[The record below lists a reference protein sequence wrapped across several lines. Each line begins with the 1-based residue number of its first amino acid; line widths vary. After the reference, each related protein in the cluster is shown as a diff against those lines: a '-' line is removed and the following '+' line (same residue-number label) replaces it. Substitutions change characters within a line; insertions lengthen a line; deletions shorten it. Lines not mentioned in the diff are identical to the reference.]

1 MLTKKQTF
9 DVVVC
14 GGGLA
19 GFCAAVSAARHGA
32 RTCLIQDRPVFGGNS
47 SSEIRVTPHGAA
59 AFHAYG
65 RETGIISEL
74 LIAERAV
81 NHEKIR
87 ENGWTN
93 SVWDMVLYD
102 MAVRTP
108 NLTFYLNTTVTAVQL
123 TDGRIQAVKAVIANA
138 ETELLLEGNI
148 FIDCTGDGIVAELA
162 GCDWRWGSEGR
173 GEFNEPHAPLNASA
187 DTMGSS
193 IHFRAKDMGRPV
205 PFQAPDWAVR
215 HDDPDYFAKQGRMFY
230 DTEAG
235 YWWIEIGVPWHTIH
249 DNETIRH
256 ELTRHTLG
264 IWDWMK
270 NRDPELSRQT
280 ANLALD
286 WIGQVP
292 GKRESRR
299 IMGHYLM
306 TEHDVQNKTV
316 FEDEIAF
323 GGWFVDLHTPG
334 GLLAPT
340 AEPSSAEGYQ
350 LTSDYAQKSY
360 CGPYGIP
367 LRIMLAKQIGNLMM
381 AGRNVSVTHAALGTV
396 RVMGTTALLGQGAG
410 TAAAYALSRKLT
422 LAELLP
428 SAVRPI
434 QQLLLKDGCFLPSCL
449 NEDEK
454 DHARSAKVTASS
466 TALIHGVGPD
476 SKDFTFGFRSEAAQ
490 QYRYGLREPLY
501 QPRGQWIAISSS
513 RMDSIS
519 VCLSNDSSVDQTIWA
534 SIVPVDHIWDYRSNA
549 GEIYARTELIVPA
562 GTSKGWIDW
571 PLRLVLPRSD
581 GYIRLD
587 LSQNEQ
593 VQWHSAGTTI
603 PGHISAF
610 DMGSG
615 KMRRYHTDGGT
626 QSYRISPPQ
635 SCFAA
640 KQIISG
646 VTRPHRS
653 TNVWVSDPA
662 EPLPQW
668 VQLDWEKPL
677 DIGELQLT
685 FPGHLMREYHQY
697 PPFYRD
703 PQCPKDVRIEARQGE
718 SWRTIAGISGN
729 FQQRVRLTLE
739 EPVVTSAIR
748 VVVLA
753 TNGSPSASVIEVR
766 CYSP

>member
-1 MLTKKQTF
+1 MLTKKITY

-19 GFCAAVSAARHGA
+19 GFCAAVSAARQGA
-32 RTCLIQDRPVFGGNS
+32 MTCLIQDRPVFGGNS

-93 SVWDMVLYD
+93 SVWDLVMYD
-102 MAVRTP
+102 MAVSTP
-108 NLTFYLNTTVTAVQL
+108 NLTFYLNTSVTALQHER
-123 TDGRIQAVKAVIANA
+123 GNIQSVTAVIANA
-138 ETELLLEGNI
+138 ETELSLEGRV
-148 FIDCTGDGIVAELA
+148 FIDCTGDGVIADLA
-162 GCDWRWGSEGR
+162 GCEWRWGSEGR
-173 GEFNEPHAPLNASA
+173 AEFNEPHAPLVASN
-187 DTMGSS
+187 DTMGNS

-205 PFQAPDWAVR
+205 PFTAPDWAVK
-215 HDDPDYFAKQGRMFY
+215 HEDPDYFAKQGRMFY

-235 YWWIEIGVPWHTIH
+235 YWWIEIGIPWHTIY

-270 NRDPELSRQT
+270 NHDPELKQKT

-299 IMGHYLM
+299 IMGQYLM
-306 TEHDVQNKTV
+306 TEQDVQNKTV
-316 FEDEIAF
+316 FADEIAF

-340 AEPSSAEGYQ
+340 AEPASAEGYK
-350 LTSDYAQKSY
+350 LTSEYAQKSY

-367 LRIMLAKQIGNLMM
+367 FRIMVAKDIDNLLM

-396 RVMGTTALLGQGAG
+396 RVMATTALLGQAAG
-410 TAAAYALSRKLT
+410 TGAAYAVSRNMT
-422 LAELLP
+422 LADLV
-428 SAVRPI
+428 ATGIGHI
-434 QQLLLKDGCFLPSCL
+434 QQTLLKDGCFLPNYR
-449 NEDEK
+449 NEDRG
-454 DHARSAKVTASS
+454 DHARDAKITTSS
-466 TALIHGVGPD
+466 TALIHGAGPD
-476 SKDFTFGFRSEAAQ
+476 SKDFTYGFRSAEAQ
-490 QYRYGLREPLY
+490 NYRYGLNEPLY
-501 QPRGQWIAISSS
+501 QRRGQWIAMQTSHVESL
-513 RMDSIS
+513 S
-519 VCLSNDSSVDQTIWA
+519 VCLSNHTKRDQTVHA
-534 SIVPVDHIWDYRSNA
+534 AIVPVEHIWDYRVDT
-549 GEIYARTELIVPA
+549 GEIYAQTKLVVPA
-562 GTSKGWIDW
+562 ASRKAWITW
-571 PLRLVLPRSD
+571 PVGLELPRT
-581 GYIRLD
+581 GGFIRLE
-587 LSQNEQ
+587 LAQNEE
-593 VQWHSAGTTI
+593 VEWHSAGTTI
-603 PGHISAF
+603 PGHTSAF
-610 DMGSG
+610 DMGGG

-635 SCFAA
+635 SCFNGE
-640 KQIISG
+640 QTVSG
-646 VTRPHRS
+646 VTRPYRS

-668 VQLDWEKPL
+668 VQLDWQEQRE
-677 DIGELQLT
+677 ISEVQLT

-703 PQCPKDVRIEARQGE
+703 PQCPKDVDIEAMVDGV
-718 SWRTIAGISGN
+718 WRVIASVADN
-729 FQQRVRLTLE
+729 YQQRVRLALTA
-739 EPVVTSAIR
+739 PIVTNSLR
-748 VVVLA
+748 VVIRA
-753 TNGSPSASVIEVR
+753 TNGSPSAALIEIR
-766 CYSP
+766 CYS